1 MFRLA
6 LILLML
12 IQPFQWAWANVHIT
26 ADAAHSVSHSAMEAL
41 DPALESLISLSSW
54 SVPDDG
60 IKSEVNSGVN
70 GSVNGSVSGHTCH
83 DNNFHHTTVLGLGG
97 EVDALLLPGLHAVL
111 AHSQLAAFDSVSP
124 GSIERPKWFAT
135 R

>member
-12 IQPFQWAWANVHIT
+12 LQPFQWAWANVYTT
-26 ADAAHSVSHSAMEAL
+26 ADAAYSVSHSAMEAL
-41 DPALESLISLSSW
+41 DLASESLTSFSA
-54 SVPDDG
+54 PDDG
-60 IKSEVNSGVN
+60 VKSGVYSGINSGVN
-70 GSVNGSVSGHTCH
+70 GHTCN
-83 DNNFHHTTVLGLGG
+83 DNNFLHTTVLGLGG

-111 AHSQLAAFDSVSP
+111 AHSQLAAFDSVWI

>member
-1 MFRLA
+1 
-6 LILLML
+6 ML

-41 DPALESLISLSSW
+41 DPASESLISLSRL

-60 IKSEVNSGVN
+60 IPSEVNSGVN
-70 GSVNGSVSGHTCH
+70 SHTCH

-97 EVDALLLPGLHAVL
+97 DVDALLLPGLHAVL
-111 AHSQLAAFDSVSP
+111 AHSQLAAFNSVSP

>member
-12 IQPFQWAWANVHIT
+12 VQPFQWAWANVHIT
-26 ADAAHSVSHSAMEAL
+26 ADAVHSVSHSALEAL
-41 DPALESLISLSSW
+41 EPTSESLTSLTSLS
-54 SVPDDG
+54 VPHDG
-60 IKSEVNSGVN
+60 VKSGVNSGVN
-70 GSVNGSVSGHTCH
+70 SHTCH

>member
-41 DPALESLISLSSW
+41 DLASESLSSF
-54 SVPDDG
+54 SAPDDG
-60 IKSEVNSGVN
+60 VKSGVHSEVNSGVN
-70 GSVNGSVSGHTCH
+70 NGVNGHSCH
-83 DNNFHHTTVLGLGG
+83 DNNFHHPTVLGLGG